1 MLKLSPIFD
10 SLSVDRPEHRAQS
23 AGNVWGRHLVTRLLA
38 AVILSTVAAATAAAD
53 SYTID
58 SRHTYPA
65 FEVSH
70 YGFSTQ
76 RGRFERT
83 SGKIVIDPE
92 AKTGSIEVTIETA
105 SISMGMD
112 VWNQQMRSDAYF
124 NTEKFPAMTFRSS
137 HLLFDG
143 DRVVGAEGDF
153 TLLGVTHPLKLAVSN
168 FRCGANPMNKRA
180 QCGADI
186 GASIKRSEFGMTRA
200 LPGIGDEVRILVG
213 VEATKD

>member
-1 MLKLSPIFD
+1 MTRILAGVIC
-10 SLSVDRPEHRAQS
+10 S
-23 AGNVWGRHLVTRLLA
+23 ALA
-38 AVILSTVAAATAAAD
+38 AAAANAAD

-58 SRHTYPA
+58 TRHTYPA

-83 SGKIVIDPE
+83 SGKIVVDQE
-92 AKTGSIEVTIETA
+92 SKTGSIEVAIETA

-112 VWNQQMRSDAYF
+112 AWNQQMRSDAYF
-124 NTEKFPAMTFRSS
+124 NTDKFPTMSFRSS

-186 GASIKRSEFGMTRA
+186 SASIKRSEFGMTRA
-200 LPGIGDEVRILVG
+200 LPGISDEVRILVG